1 MKTVE
6 LNRISRLLEGH
17 LWVFSNELA
26 ISPKNSLPGSL
37 VELRDKKGT
46 FLGIGYVNPNSLIS
60 IRILTREK
68 EEIDE
73 SFFKKRVT
81 DALEY
86 RKRFIKD
93 TNSFRVVYS
102 EGDLLPG
109 LIVDKYDECL
119 SIQFL
124 TLGMDARQ
132 ELIIKVLDE
141 IFSPSTIVVR
151 NDSSVRLLEGLT
163 LEKKIVKGNLDKLP
177 VMRDKGLMFEI
188 DPMAGQKTGFFL
200 DQRENRIAFAKLV
213 NGKGTGLDLF
223 SYTGAWAIHL
233 AGRGAGVIGVD
244 DSAEAIKQ
252 AERNAELNNLSE
264 KCVFKKANAFDF
276 VKAEA
281 SAKKTY
287 DFIALDPPAFV
298 KSKARIKEAIK
309 GYREI
314 NSLAMRVLKKG
325 GLLATCSCS
334 YHIGRSEF
342 FDILR
347 GAARDA
353 GRLFR
358 VIETRSQAKDHPA
371 LLSVPETEYLKCV
384 IMEVL

>member
-1 MKTVE
+1 M
-6 LNRISRLLEGH
+6 
-17 LWVFSNELA
+17 
-26 ISPKNSLPGSL
+26 SPKNFLPGSL
-37 VELRDKKGT
+37 VELRDKKST

-60 IRILTREK
+60 VRILTREK

-73 SFFKKRVT
+73 PFFKRRVT

-109 LIVDKYDECL
+109 LIVDKYNECL
-119 SIQFL
+119 SVQFL
-124 TLGMDARQ
+124 TLGMDSRQ
-132 ELIIKVLDE
+132 DLIIKVLDE
-141 IFSPSTIVVR
+141 IFSPSTIIVR
-151 NDSSVRLLEGLT
+151 NDSSARLLEGLT

-177 VMRDKGLMFEI
+177 VMRDSGLMFEI
-188 DPMAGQKTGFFL
+188 DPMSGQKTGFFL
-200 DQRENRIAFAKLV
+200 DQRENRKAFSELV
-213 NGKGTGLDLF
+213 NGKGAGLDLF
-223 SYTGAWAIHL
+223 SYTGAWAINI
-233 AGRGAGVIGVD
+233 ASKGASVTGVD
-244 DSAEAIKQ
+244 DSADAVRQ
-252 AERNAELNNLSE
+252 AEKNAELNNLSE
-264 KCVFKKANAFDF
+264 KCVFKKADVFTF
-276 VKAEA
+276 LKSEA
-281 SAKKTY
+281 SARKTY
-287 DFIALDPPAFV
+287 DFISLDPPAFV

-314 NSLAMRVLKKG
+314 NSLAMRVLKKN

-384 IMEVL
+384 IMEAL